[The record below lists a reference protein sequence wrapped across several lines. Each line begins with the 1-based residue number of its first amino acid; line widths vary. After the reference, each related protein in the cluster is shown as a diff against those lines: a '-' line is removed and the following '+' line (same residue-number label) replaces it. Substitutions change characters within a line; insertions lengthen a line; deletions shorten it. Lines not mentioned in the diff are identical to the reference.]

1 MSKHTHAFVSLH
13 WHQWGFFCVVVVMH
27 TSRRAISSSSAAES
41 LVEIDG
47 SGAATKLAREFSI
60 SLASIS
66 AFSACEVQCSRQA
79 CDKSELD
86 GKNEKGRL

>member
-1 MSKHTHAFVSLH
+1 MHLSVYTGIN
-13 WHQWGFFCVVVVMH
+13 GFFCTVVVMH

-66 AFSACEVQCSRQA
+66 AFSACV
-79 CDKSELD
+79 
-86 GKNEKGRL
+86 GGRNQS